1 MNDLLNA
8 AFFCVIDLEKAFDRI
23 ILADVVHLLYNT
35 QIPSNLIKTIEDIYQ
50 NNNIQAKIE
59 NELTEPIT
67 LERDIRQGDS
77 LSPLLL
83 NIVMNGIKKKVV
95 DREVIR

>member
-83 NIVMNGIKKKVV
+83 NIVMNRIKKKVV